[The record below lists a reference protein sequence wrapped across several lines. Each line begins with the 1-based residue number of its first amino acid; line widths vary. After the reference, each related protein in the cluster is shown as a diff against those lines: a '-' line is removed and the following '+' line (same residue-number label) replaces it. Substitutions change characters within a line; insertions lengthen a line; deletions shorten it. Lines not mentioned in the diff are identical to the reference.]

1 MVNMTTR
8 LTAHYIEISA
18 RAVNPDAAP
27 ADKIRLF
34 LDDSGIVSYIDEAG
48 NVTELAGNAV
58 RYDMPQGLD
67 PGQRSQAR
75 QNILAEQLG
84 AAAVVQGNL
93 DTHEDVI
100 ASAGALGHVRVGDG
114 LDIDVDG
121 VLSAPGGGIS
131 DAPSDGN
138 TYARLNAAWSSITT
152 ALTNAREWT
161 ADIVPEAEA
170 QAGTATTPRKW
181 TAQRVAQAIAALVSV
196 AWTELT
202 GTLTLAELNTAVSD
216 ATLDDSSAARTPTTH
231 AASHATAGGDAIAPG
246 DIGAATAA
254 DVTALKQ
261 TTLVMGF
268 GGKPADGAVDVIVLT
283 HDYIFARSNPSTN
296 VSGRA
301 IALVAPAA
309 TAVFDLLADDVL
321 IERVEWTVAGGVT
334 GSFSGDIA
342 ATPVSLPA
350 GTVLKFEAP
359 ASADADLS
367 QPSVS
372 IILERDI

>member
-1 MVNMTTR
+1 MRETQRHTR
-8 LTAHYIEISA
+8 PAMRR
-18 RAVNPDAAP
+18 RA
-27 ADKIRLF
+27 
-34 LDDSGIVSYIDEAG
+34 
-48 NVTELAGNAV
+48 
-58 RYDMPQGLD
+58 
-67 PGQRSQAR
+67 
-75 QNILAEQLG
+75 
-84 AAAVVQGNL
+84 
-93 DTHEDVI
+93 
-100 ASAGALGHVRVGDG
+100 
-114 LDIDVDG
+114 
-121 VLSAPGGGIS
+121 
-131 DAPSDGN
+131 
-138 TYARLNAAWSSITT
+138 
-152 ALTNAREWT
+152 
-161 ADIVPEAEA
+161 
-170 QAGTATTPRKW
+170 
-181 TAQRVAQAIAALVSV
+181 
-196 AWTELT
+196 
-202 GTLTLAELNTAVSD
+202 
-216 ATLDDSSAARTPTTH
+216 
-231 AASHATAGGDAIAPG
+231 GDAIAPG

-268 GGKPADGAVDVIVLT
+268 GGKPADGAEDVIVLT
-283 HDYIFARSNPSTN
+283 HDYIFNRTNPSSN

-309 TAVFDLLADDVL
+309 TAVFELYAGCMTL